1 MRKRRGESFAEFLT
15 ASLVF
20 GIIMA
25 GLFEFMANQT
35 ENLAMIRDRD
45 DLMFSAQVIEN
56 WTLNGKF
63 PLVSGTGMIEVR
75 NHSILH
81 NIDHDVWADIEST
94 HKYTG
99 GNPAIS
105 VPAKNDPS
113 SYIENNIVKFDW
125 KRENHTLTVKN
136 KRTSLS
142 FQLQPADDDS

>member
-1 MRKRRGESFAEFLT
+1 MRKRRGESLAEFLT

-45 DLMFSAQVIEN
+45 DLMFHAYWLSNQTLKEPYDSIKNRNILFHIKNNVSADYVLTTQYYEDKDNLIPKIDATAEKSPVVELEKI
-56 WTLNGKF
+56 
-63 PLVSGTGMIEVR
+63 VS
-75 NHSILH
+75 
-81 NIDHDVWADIEST
+81 
-94 HKYTG
+94 
-99 GNPAIS
+99 
-105 VPAKNDPS
+105 
-113 SYIENNIVKFDW
+113 FDW
-125 KRENHTLTVKN
+125 RVKSHKLTVKN